1 MRANNSL
8 PRSAAWGLA
17 AAFALSLALGRLHPF
32 GDAQLFAAPRSQPP
46 QLPVSIPAEART
58 VLAMDCADCHSA
70 QARAPIYGHFAPV
83 SWLLERD
90 IVEARSHLNLSTWD
104 GYSPDRQQVL
114 LAEIEQQAKGG
125 HMPPPQ
131 YLLVHRDARPDAG
144 DIATLVAWAHAGSAA
159 ANQATVSSTIVDGAA
174 PDQFGRGSFS
184 VMQSADPA
192 PGPVAQATSGAQM
205 LAPDPARGQDLF
217 NRRCT
222 GCHALTQNR
231 EGPHLAGVYGR
242 ASASIA
248 GFPYSAALSSAHL
261 TWNEQT
267 IDRWLTDPDAFVSG
281 VNMDFRVPKAQER
294 ADIIAYLKTLS
305 N

>member
-1 MRANNSL
+1 MRAAG
-8 PRSAAWGLA
+8 RYIAMLA
-17 AAFALSLALGRLHPF
+17 AALVSSLVFGRLHPF
-32 GDAQLFAAPRSQPP
+32 GDPQLFAASRTQPP
-46 QLPVSIPAEART
+46 QIPASIPAAARA
-58 VLAMDCADCHSA
+58 VLAMDCADCHSMP
-70 QARAPIYGHFAPV
+70 ARAPLYGHLAPV

-90 IVEARSHLNLSTWD
+90 ILEARSHLNLSAWD
-104 GYSPDRQQVL
+104 GYPPERKQVL

-144 DIATLVAWAHAGSAA
+144 DVAALVAWVHAASLAEDA
-159 ANQATVSSTIVDGAA
+159 ATVSPSPTASAANFSETARSDSGTKHSAAPVLQALAKTTSDTEMAA
-174 PDQFGRGSFS
+174 PD
-184 VMQSADPA
+184 A
-192 PGPVAQATSGAQM
+192 
-205 LAPDPARGQDLF
+205 ARGEDLF

-222 GCHALTQNR
+222 GCHTLTQNR

-242 ASASIA
+242 VSASVA
-248 GFPYSAALSSAHL
+248 GFPYSGALSAAHL

-267 IDRWLTDPDAFVSG
+267 LDRWLTDPDAFIPG